1 MQGLSFQIMFPSS
14 VTVFILFGLFLQGLP
29 RASCDDFGT
38 IEYVAIGVS
47 LGLAAFIVVFIAFY
61 WWRAQNAYPM
71 DARERN
77 AGNYNS
83 AIGADQTGQRNV
95 QGISTSQL

>member
-1 MQGLSFQIMFPSS
+1 MLVSFTFSS
-14 VTVFILFGLFLQGLP
+14 ILPINLMIFVFQP
-29 RASCDDFGT
+29 DDFGT
-38 IEYVAIGVS
+38 IEYVTIGVS

-77 AGNYNS
+77 AG
-83 AIGADQTGQRNV
+83 IV
-95 QGISTSQL
+95 STVLATSREFQ